1 MHVHNFS
8 SLERQRRYW
17 GDCPLCLFICQVT
30 TFLVPLVIQCTW
42 NASEEDN
49 QQSSLWNT
57 ILNNLLVILAFKV
70 LPPWP
75 PHATL
80 VKVDVVIFCLGF
92 NLSVMLRAYAH
103 NLQVGGGGEYVGFGA
118 GGINFHPKH
127 WGGHQNSI
135 GNLYGGG
142 ALKTYFDNRSG
153 LEKFLKE

>member
-1 MHVHNFS
+1 M
-8 SLERQRRYW
+8 
-17 GDCPLCLFICQVT
+17 
-30 TFLVPLVIQCTW
+30 
-42 NASEEDN
+42 
-49 QQSSLWNT
+49 
-57 ILNNLLVILAFKV
+57 ILAFKV

-103 NLQVGGGGEYVGFGA
+103 NLRVGGGESMWDLERGA
-118 GGINFHPKH
+118 LIFIQNIEGGIKI
-127 WGGHQNSI
+127 QLVI
-135 GNLYGGG
+135 CMGGG